1 MSELEMATKIAELEK
16 RITLL
21 ESGVVQMTPRAS
33 MLLKGG
39 KPLLTTAEAAE
50 LLGMKKQTVNA
61 LVMKGRIPCY
71 KPNGKNTFFD
81 PDELNRWL
89 RRARVTAGNDDSGC

>member
-21 ESGVVQMTPRAS
+21 ESGAVQMTPRAS

-39 KPLLTTAEAAE
+39 KPLLTT
-50 LLGMKKQTVNA
+50 MSF
-61 LVMKGRIPCY
+61 
-71 KPNGKNTFFD
+71 KPICTINYNFSCK
-81 PDELNRWL
+81 
-89 RRARVTAGNDDSGC
+89 